1 MASAMRSDQRSADR
15 RPPAP
20 RSISSIDA
28 KRARNAK
35 AGTAK
40 RVGETEQG
48 GRSAA
53 ARRRPEAN
61 PTTESVRNAVVQ
73 QLPLSQTVLPGLKI
87 LLQVQRASSWVSFSL
102 IIGLLA
108 VYGWTVYTQQRWG
121 SAYSHL
127 EALQKQ
133 ERQMTAASEVL
144 KNQMAKQA
152 EAPDV
157 GLALPEPGNTVFLT
171 PAPQRPPVEPE
182 VNLPPPQPIPARPLG
197 Y

>member
-1 MASAMRSDQRSADR
+1 MASAMRSNPGSADR

-20 RSISSIDA
+20 RSIFSGSTQRSSSRRSGA
-28 KRARNAK
+28 GRSVARPRPENVSAVKSARN
-35 AGTAK
+35 
-40 RVGETEQG
+40 
-48 GRSAA
+48 S
-53 ARRRPEAN
+53 
-61 PTTESVRNAVVQ
+61 VVQ
-73 QLPLSQTVLPGLKI
+73 QLPRPQTAPPWVKM
-87 LLQVQRASSWVSFSL
+87 LLNVQRTSSLVTFSL

-121 SAYSHL
+121 RAYTHL
-127 EALQKQ
+127 ESLQKQ

-157 GLALPEPGNTVFLT
+157 GLALPDPGNTVFLT
-171 PAPQRPPVEPE
+171 PAPQRAAVEPE

>member
-1 MASAMRSDQRSADR
+1 MASAMKSDRGSADR
-15 RPPAP
+15 RPSAP
-20 RSISSIDA
+20 RSISSA
-28 KRARNAK
+28 NPERATSKKLGVARL
-35 AGTAK
+35 GGFQQ
-40 RVGETEQG
+40 V

-53 ARRRPEAN
+53 RHPEKTLTAKTARN
-61 PTTESVRNAVVQ
+61 SVVQ
-73 QLPLSQTVLPGLKI
+73 QLPRPQAAPSWLKS
-87 LLQVQRASSWVSFSL
+87 LLHIQRTSSFITFSL

-121 SAYSHL
+121 RAYSHL

-157 GLALPEPGNTVFLT
+157 GLALPDPGNTVFLT
-171 PAPQRPPVEPE
+171 PAPQRAPVEPE

>member
-1 MASAMRSDQRSADR
+1 MASALRSEQRSADR
-15 RPPAP
+15 RRPAP
-20 RSISSIDA
+20 RSIASIN
-28 KRARNAK
+28 ARK
-35 AGTAK
+35 S
-40 RVGETEQG
+40 GEAQRT

-53 ARRRPEAN
+53 KRHPAGSSV
-61 PTTESVRNAVVQ
+61 ESAHQAVVQ
-73 QLPLSQTVLPGLKI
+73 QLPKPQAAPPWLKT
-87 LLQVQRASSWVSFSL
+87 LLHVQRASSFLTFSL
-102 IIGLLA
+102 IISLLA

-133 ERQMTAASEVL
+133 ERQMTAANEVL
-144 KNQMAKQA
+144 KNQMANQA
-152 EAPDV
+152 ELPDV
-157 GLALPEPGNTVFLT
+157 GLMLPEPGNTVFLI